1 MLKPVRRWF
10 KWLGLLLLSALCCW
24 VFHWGAIASEMRLY
38 EIAQTPPTQLSTAAT
53 VEQGISAYQ
62 EGDFT
67 GAIAIWQQ
75 VLSRINSDEDRAVV
89 YANLALAYRQTGQ
102 LSEAIQTWEEAI
114 ALYRDRDE
122 EDLEIAKLLAEQAQA
137 YSDLGQHKR
146 SIILLESALDIL
158 EEQPDPL
165 TEAAIHGIFGNA
177 YMALGNYDT
186 AIASHEKSLAIARS
200 SNSTRHIATALN
212 NLGTAH
218 LKQAERLYYQAEVAD
233 AEGDPQAK
241 QLKQEEQE
249 NVARSRSLFEESI
262 TVAQQGKKL
271 EEIRALLNLNRLLEK
286 SFHQGLSEN
295 TDGEITSNQQR
306 IEELL
311 PLIPDSRQKAYA
323 TINLA
328 ESILDR
334 ADEKMLD
341 RVVPLLEQALTIAQ
355 RIRDTKAQSFAL
367 GSLGK
372 VYENNLKD
380 FGRAMEY
387 TQNALF
393 VSQQVNAA
401 DSLYLWQWQS
411 GRILKALNRPAAAI
425 SAYKHAI
432 ATLQSIRGDIISA
445 NKELQL
451 DFREDV
457 EPVYRQ
463 LIELL
468 LTTPD
473 TEAITSQGKAE
484 RTKSTLLAQNTSSSR
499 LQEVVNTLESLKLA
513 EVQNFFGDDCVQL
526 ALSRGGGTQE
536 SLASSNTAVIYSIVL
551 GNQTTLVLQAPDG
564 TQKKYTKTIDKDSIE
579 EEITQLR
586 FYLEE
591 RPAARY
597 LPYAQAVYDWFI
609 RPMEADLAA
618 MKPNTL
624 LFINDGVL
632 RKIPMAALHDGEQF
646 LIEKYPIAITPSIN
660 LTITRPLSR
669 ENLEALSLGL
679 TVAKPPFAPLF
690 NVKAEINAVQE
701 ILGGVKLIDEDF
713 TQENLQTQ
721 LRAKSFPVVHLAT
734 HGKFGVDAQDT
745 FLLGYDKPL
754 TIEDIDNLLRTR
766 RDREPVGLLTMSA
779 CQTAAGDNR
788 SALGMAGVAVRAGVE
803 SALATLWFIN
813 DEATVPFIKEFY
825 RQLLD
830 SKLTKAEALRNAQL
844 TMIADRNYSHPAIW
858 SPFVLIGNWL

>member
-1 MLKPVRRWF
+1 MLKLTRRWL
-10 KWLGLLLLSALCCW
+10 KWGGLWLLSVLSCV
-24 VFHWGAIASEMRLY
+24 VFHWSASDLSVE
-38 EIAQTPPTQLSTAAT
+38 AQTPPTQLSTAAT

-62 EGDFT
+62 GGDFI

-114 ALYRDRDE
+114 ALYRDRGE
-122 EDLEIAKLLAEQAQA
+122 KDLEIAKLLTEQAQA

-146 SIILLESALDIL
+146 GIVLLESALEIL
-158 EEQPDPL
+158 KEQPDPL

-177 YMALGNYDT
+177 YMALGNYET

-212 NLGTAH
+212 NLGTVR
-218 LKQAERLYYQAEVAD
+218 LKQAERLHYQAEVAN

-241 QLKQEEQE
+241 RLEQEEEE
-249 NVARSRSLFEESI
+249 NTARSRSLFEESI
-262 TVAQQGKKL
+262 TVAQQGRKL

-286 SFHQGLSEN
+286 SFYQASSEN
-295 TDGEITSNQQR
+295 PAEEIASNQQR
-306 IEELL
+306 IQELL
-311 PLIPDSRQKAYA
+311 PLIPDSREKAYS

-328 ESILDR
+328 ESMLDR
-334 ADEKMLD
+334 AEVKTLDEI
-341 RVVPLLEQALTIAQ
+341 VALLEQALTIAQ
-355 RIRDTKAQSFAL
+355 DIGDIKAQSFAL

-387 TQNALF
+387 TQKALF

-425 SAYKHAI
+425 AAYKHAI

-463 LIELL
+463 LIDLL
-468 LTTPD
+468 LTVPD
-473 TEAITSQGKAE
+473 TETITSQLKVE
-484 RTKSTLLAQNTSSSR
+484 SSKSTLLAQNTDSR

-526 ALSRGGGTQE
+526 ALSKSGGTKE
-536 SLASSNTAVIYSIVL
+536 SLASSKTAVIYSIVL
-551 GNQTTLVLQAPDG
+551 NGQTTLVLQAPDG
-564 TQKKYTKTIDKDSIE
+564 TRKKYTKTIDKDSIE

-609 RPMEADLAA
+609 RPMEADLTA
-618 MKPNTL
+618 MKPSTL

-632 RKIPMAALHDGEQF
+632 RKIPMAALHDGEKF

-660 LTITRPLSR
+660 LTVTKPLNR

-690 NVKAEINAVQE
+690 NVEAEINAVQE

-713 TQENLQTQ
+713 TRKNLQTQ

-745 FLLGYDKPL
+745 FLLGYDQPL

-830 SKLTKAEALRNAQL
+830 PKITKAEALRNAQL
-844 TMIADRNYSHPAIW
+844 LMIADRNYSHPAIW